1 MKNLK
6 KTMELLDKIILLCG
20 GLDIDFIRDFET
32 KEKEK
37 AVEILY
43 NLQSKI
49 DNIIR
54 QLSKLRNEILE
65 RRIKLENER

>member
-1 MKNLK
+1 
-6 KTMELLDKIILLCG
+6 MELLDKIILLCG